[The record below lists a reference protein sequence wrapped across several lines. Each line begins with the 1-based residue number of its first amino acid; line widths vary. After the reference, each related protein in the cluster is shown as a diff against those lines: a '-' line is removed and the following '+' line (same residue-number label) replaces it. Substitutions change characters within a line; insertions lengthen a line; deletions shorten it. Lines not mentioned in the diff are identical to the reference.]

1 MLEVVGT
8 GLRNVRS
15 RQAKKL
21 DRIAE
26 QNDESSR
33 AREIHSQREAAIR
46 LGIWH
51 DGRLDCVAGNG
62 IMCELGIGDEYMG
75 EQDYDPVRTPNS
87 TFENAAFGSA
97 RACPSEV
104 KGREPTILKGSVAVE
119 TLPIVIIKNF
129 ATKRGRD
136 EVLTV
141 MANWAASLVNN
152 QVRAL
157 LSVFRS
163 NY

>member
-1 MLEVVGT
+1 MDNQVKEMLEVVGT
-8 GLRNVRS
+8 GLRNVSS

-21 DRIAE
+21 ENIAQGNE
-26 QNDESSR
+26 ECNR
-33 AREIHSQREAAIR
+33 ANQINSEREAAIR
-46 LGIWH
+46 LGVWH

-62 IMCELGIGDEYMG
+62 VMCELGIGDEYMG
-75 EQDYDPVRTPNS
+75 ELDYDPVRSPDS
-87 TFENAAFGSA
+87 AFERIAFSGNAEG
-97 RACPSEV
+97 
-104 KGREPTILKGSVAVE
+104 KGRENTVPKGSTAVE

-152 QVRAL
+152 QVC
-157 LSVFRS
+157 
-163 NY
+163 